1 MHVLLQKQINQ
12 NKQNVIETVYQE
24 ELEVTNMWSN
34 LNPLTPESE
43 YNAAIWK

>member
-1 MHVLLQKQINQ
+1 MCYYKSKPEQTKYHWN
-12 NKQNVIETVYQE
+12 QE

-43 YNAAIWK
+43 YNVAIWK